1 MNNKKEAQKVEEKT
15 IFALSTITHDL
26 PKFHYDEDG
35 KCINPDFNNRL
46 YVKKAYKAYLKGQK
60 YFKYKDDIYT
70 VPRISK
76 QALDK
81 YLDSVTLEELES
93 LDILQE
99 LDNIENN
106 SK

>member
-35 KCINPDFNNRL
+35 KYINADFNNRM

-60 YFKYKDDIYT
+60 YFKYKDAIYT

-93 LDILQE
+93 LDVLQE